1 MQVEIS
7 ELDHNIYFI
16 NVPYYDIGTGII
28 ILDKEEKTMIDAATK
43 ESASKFIV
51 PTLNKLGI
59 TKIDKLL
66 LTHGDHDH
74 IGGAVTMKKIFGA
87 RILASRITEDYTKD
101 PTMAFQKRF
110 GLLTNYLSHEQAREL
125 IDSYYNERDESF
137 TLDEYLYEDAKIKI
151 NSHRVIIINMEG
163 HIDGALGFYYE
174 DLKMLVCGD
183 SIQGEGVLSQ
193 QFTPFP
199 MYDNVRK
206 YLHTLERVKKLNLD
220 KIVCAHPYLPSYSPI
235 VSGKTMRDLINKS
248 IEYVNIIDKLVLEG
262 INKEKTTLKEIT
274 EYVCH
279 EMGISTIP
287 TSAFITIKAHLDDMR
302 DKSIIRWLDESK
314 GKFETL

>member
-7 ELDHNIYFI
+7 ELHRNIYFI
-16 NVPYYDIGTGII
+16 NAPYYDIGVGII
-28 ILDKEEKTMIDAATK
+28 ILDEEEKIMIDAATM
-43 ESASKFIV
+43 EIASKFIM
-51 PTLNKLGI
+51 PSLNKLGI

-74 IGGAVTMKKIFGA
+74 VGGAVTLKKIFGA
-87 RILASRITEDYTKD
+87 KILASKTTEEYTKS

-110 GLLTNYLSHEQAREL
+110 GLLTKYLSHEQAREL
-125 IDSYYNERDESF
+125 ENSYYNEREEGF
-137 TLDEYLYEDAKIKI
+137 TLDEYLYEDTRFKI
-151 NSHRVIIINMEG
+151 NSHKVIIINMEG

-174 DLKMLVCGD
+174 DLKLLICGD

-206 YLHTLERVKKLNLD
+206 YLDTIVRVKKLDLD

-235 VSGKTMRDLINKS
+235 VSGKTMKDLINKS
-248 IEYVNIIDKLVLEG
+248 VEYVNNINNLVFEG
-262 INKEKTTLKEIT
+262 INKQKTTLKEIT
-274 EYVCH
+274 EYVCR
-279 EMGISTIP
+279 EMGINIVP
-287 TSAFITIKAHLDDMR
+287 TSAFITIKAHLDDLCN
-302 DKSIIRWLDESK
+302 KSIIRWLDENE
-314 GKFETL
+314 GVFEIL